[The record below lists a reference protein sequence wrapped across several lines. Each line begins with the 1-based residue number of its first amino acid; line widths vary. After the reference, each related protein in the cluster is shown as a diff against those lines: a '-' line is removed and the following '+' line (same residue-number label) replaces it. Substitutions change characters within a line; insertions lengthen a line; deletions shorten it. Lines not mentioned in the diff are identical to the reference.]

1 VIRSFADPTTE
12 DVFYGAETKAACR
25 LPRLSGPRAR
35 RKLTWCTRRGVPDLR
50 IPPNRLEALQGD
62 QAAVRHPV
70 NDRYRI
76 TFTSRMAG
84 RGRCAV
90 RTTTETGIDV
100 RRMKRAPT
108 HPGEVLLEEF
118 LSPLGMSQAEAARR
132 MGMSTNRLN
141 ELVRGKRGVT
151 ADTALRL
158 ARLLGTS
165 PEFWLNLQMATDLW
179 HAHQA
184 ERRRGAA

>member
-1 VIRSFADPTTE
+1 M
-12 DVFYGAETKAACR
+12 KARAKR
-25 LPRLSGPRAR
+25 LPKPATEAAER
-35 RKLTWCTRRGVPDLR
+35 RFWESRDSTSYIDLD
-50 IPPNRLEALQGD
+50 L
-62 QAAVRHPV
+62 V
-70 NDRYRI
+70 
-76 TFTSRMAG
+76 
-84 RGRCAV
+84 CAV

-108 HPGEVLLEEF
+108 RPGEVLLEEF

-132 MGMSTNRLN
+132 MDMSTNRLN

-158 ARLLGTS
+158 SRLLGTS
-165 PEFWLNLQMATDLW
+165 AEFWLNLQMAFDLW